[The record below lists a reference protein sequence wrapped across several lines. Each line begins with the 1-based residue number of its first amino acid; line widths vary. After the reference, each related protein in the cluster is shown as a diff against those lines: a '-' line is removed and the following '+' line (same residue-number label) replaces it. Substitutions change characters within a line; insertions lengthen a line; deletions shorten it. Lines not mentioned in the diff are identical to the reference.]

1 MGLFVILLGFES
13 FVQAQNINPTIEKV
27 KKAMLCMQ
35 RRSWEQGTAMQAL
48 MEIGDTTAV
57 ILMAHE
63 AIIWQSKD
71 GRLAMCGSADN
82 ISDPAVNGP
91 GMLFAYKVTGDAKYK
106 KAADDL
112 FNYFKKPEAK
122 TPNGYIRHNLKSMQ
136 IFSDNTFMQVPFFA
150 MMGDY
155 KEALFQ
161 LEGMRTTHWDASK
174 KLLRHIYD
182 DEKKFWNDSSHWGG
196 GNGWNV
202 AAMAQLIEL
211 LPNEMIAE
219 KQRVIAYC
227 TELLD
232 GCIAYMRP
240 DGFFYDKIDEPNFV
254 ETNLGNML
262 AYTIYKGIKAGW
274 LDKKYLVSAD
284 KMRAATYTKIDKS
297 GLIHDASSSPGFNR
311 PGTST
316 ECQAFFLLMEGAYLK
331 LNK

>member
-1 MGLFVILLGFES
+1 MGLFVNLLSFES
-13 FVQAQNINPTIEKV
+13 FVQAQNTNPTIEKV

-106 KAADDL
+106 NAADDL

-211 LPNEMIAE
+211 LPNEMIDE
-219 KQRVIAYC
+219 KQKVI
-227 TELLD
+227 
-232 GCIAYMRP
+232 
-240 DGFFYDKIDEPNFV
+240 
-254 ETNLGNML
+254 
-262 AYTIYKGIKAGW
+262 AGW
-274 LDKKYLVSAD
+274 LDKKYLVLAD
-284 KMRAATYTKIDKS
+284 KMRAASYTKIDKF